1 MGESY
6 SIIILDNQGK
16 KIGELPTATQTEI
29 LQYINKGFTV
39 VNRMNNEV
47 ITQES
52 MVGTLGVSDGC
63 ICLG

>member
-6 SIIILDNQGK
+6 SIIILDNEGK
-16 KIGELPTATQTEI
+16 RIGELPAATQTEI

-39 VNRMNNEV
+39 VNRVNNEV

-52 MVGTLGVSDGC
+52 MVDTLGVSDGC